1 VWSSGM
7 TSLSHREDPGF
18 DPQHEHCFC
27 SSDKIQFLATA
38 LGTLSMPRC
47 FCKLHRKT
55 CSKHADASDEEN
67 VKVSLTK
74 VCLAFTCNDE
84 RGHAH
89 RPGLARHV
97 ELEHNEFSFLEYQD
111 CEAVCPNF
119 VAAA

>member
-1 VWSSGM
+1 MESAVDAAVFLEASP
-7 TSLSHREDPGF
+7 EDLLRA
-18 DPQHEHCFC
+18 CRC
-27 SSDKIQFLATA
+27 
-38 LGTLSMPRC
+38 LGQ
-47 FCKLHRKT
+47 
-55 CSKHADASDEEN
+55 EEG
-67 VKVSLTK
+67 KCRLTK

-97 ELEHNEFSFLEYQD
+97 QVERNEFSFLDYQD